1 MASNYS
7 YLSNAD
13 PGYIDQVY
21 QQYLSDPDSV
31 EYGWR
36 KFFEGFDF
44 ARMQFGDQ
52 GQASGDVKEIYVL
65 NLINDYRS
73 RGHLFTKSNPVR
85 DRRKYLPTL
94 ALGM

>member
-21 QQYLSDPDSV
+21 HQYLSDPESV
-31 EYGWR
+31 DYGWR

-44 ARMQFGDQ
+44 ARAHYGDSPA
-52 GQASGDVKEIYVL
+52 ASGDIK
-65 NLINDYRS
+65 
-73 RGHLFTKSNPVR
+73 
-85 DRRKYLPTL
+85 
-94 ALGM
+94 